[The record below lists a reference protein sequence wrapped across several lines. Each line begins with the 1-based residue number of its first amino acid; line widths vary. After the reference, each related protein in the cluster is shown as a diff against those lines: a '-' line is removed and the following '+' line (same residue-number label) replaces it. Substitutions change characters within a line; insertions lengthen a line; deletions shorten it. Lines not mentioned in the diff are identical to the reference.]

1 MTVSVKSEKKEIPAI
16 EGGKPVRDEFLIL
29 GSPLIGEEE
38 IREVVDTMKS
48 GWLSTGPKTR
58 QFEEAFKNY
67 VGSPYAVAL
76 NSCTAGLHLCLLANG
91 IGPGDE
97 VIVSP
102 MTFAATV
109 NVIEHVGAK
118 PVFVDIG
125 DEDFNID
132 PQKIEPAI
140 TGKTQAII
148 PVHFAGLPCRMNDI
162 LQIAKKHRLIVIE
175 DAAHAVGSEYGGRKI
190 GSVSDFTCFSFYA
203 TKNLTTAEGGMV
215 TTSNWEAAEKMRVMS
230 LHGMDLGAWQR
241 YEKRGKRHY
250 EIRMPGYK
258 YNMTDLV
265 ASIGIHQLKKL
276 EEFIRIR
283 QEYAAFY
290 QDHLGEIE
298 ELILPPDGT
307 EAVRHSW
314 HLYPLRLRLER
325 LKTDRDDIVL
335 AIQEENI
342 GTGIHYRA
350 VHLHPYYRNKY
361 GWREGDFP
369 NAETASNSVFS
380 VPLQPKMTTQDLE
393 DVVRALKRV
402 IRWYRKR
409 NG

>member
-1 MTVSVKSEKKEIPAI
+1 MTVSIKSEKDVPAI
-16 EGGKPVRDEFLIL
+16 KGGKPVRKEFLIL

-38 IREVVDTMKS
+38 IREVVDTLKS

-58 QFEEAFKNY
+58 RFEEAFKNY
-67 VGSPYAVAL
+67 VGSAYAVAL
-76 NSCTAGLHLCLLANG
+76 NSCTASLHLCLLVNE

-97 VIVSP
+97 VLVSP

-125 DEDFNID
+125 DDDFNID
-132 PQKIEPAI
+132 PQKIGRAI
-140 TGKTQAII
+140 TRKTKAVI
-148 PVHFAGLPCRMNDI
+148 PVHFAGLPCRMDEI
-162 LQIAKKHRLIVIE
+162 SEIARKHRLIVIE
-175 DAAHAVGSEYGGRKI
+175 DAAHAVGSEYRGRKI
-190 GSVSDFTCFSFYA
+190 GSISDFACFSFYA

-215 TTSNWEAAEKMRVMS
+215 TTPHREMADKIRIMS

-250 EIRMPGYK
+250 DIQVPGYK

-265 ASIGIHQLKKL
+265 ASLGIHQLEKL
-276 EEFIRIR
+276 EAFIRIR

-290 QDHLGEIE
+290 RSNLQEIE

-307 EAVRHSW
+307 EEVRHSW

-325 LKTDRDDIVL
+325 LKADRDDLTL

-342 GTGIHYRA
+342 ATGIHYRA

-361 GWREGDFP
+361 GYREGDFP
-369 NAETASNSVFS
+369 NAEAVSSSVFS
-380 VPLQPKMTTQDLE
+380 VPFQPKMTTQDLE